1 GGCKKGVEVYKQW
14 VSTKIFTASFTAS
27 DGTTSAQPILNRPL
41 VVQAANQ
48 RGYIVIIGTGRYFV
62 NGDRADTDV
71 QSMYGIW
78 DRLGDDLVLKSKL
91 VQQAYTNQCEAVT
104 GDGGVTTT
112 TCGRTLSDDSVDL
125 YVSDDESVTP
135 SVLGWFNDLNVA
147 AGGDIAASSGERAVR
162 NFQIRGGLGFVNSV
176 LPTTSTA
183 CSASSGGF
191 GLAFCPLTGGSSCLQ
206 DGVFDLN
213 NDGSFDASDL
223 INGAIVAGTV
233 FEGSAPTDAAF
244 VGENRVTQLSDRSLS
259 IVRTNTE
266 TSINTGRL
274 SWRRLS
280 ND

>member
-1 GGCKKGVEVYKQW
+1 M
-14 VSTKIFTASFTAS
+14 
-27 DGTTSAQPILNRPL
+27 DGPRFQRIRAARHDQADATSAGGHVDR
-41 VVQAANQ
+41 VADHD
-48 RGYIVIIGTGRYFV
+48 
-62 NGDRADTDV
+62 GDRADTDI

-78 DRLGDDLVLKSKL
+78 DRLGNDLVPKSKL
-91 VQQAYTNQCEAVT
+91 VQQAYTNQCETVI
-104 GDGGVTTT
+104 GDDSVATT
-112 TCGRTLSDDSVDL
+112 TCGRTLSDESVNL
-125 YVSDDESVTP
+125 LVSDDESIAP
-135 SVLGWFNDLNVA
+135 SVLGWYNDLNA
-147 AGGDIAASSGERAVR
+147 AAAGDIAGSSGERAIR
-162 NFQIRGGLGFVNSV
+162 NFQIRGGIGFVNSV
-176 LPTTSTA
+176 LPTTSSA

-213 NDGSFDASDL
+213 NDGAFDSSDL

-266 TSINTGRL
+266 TSVNTGRL